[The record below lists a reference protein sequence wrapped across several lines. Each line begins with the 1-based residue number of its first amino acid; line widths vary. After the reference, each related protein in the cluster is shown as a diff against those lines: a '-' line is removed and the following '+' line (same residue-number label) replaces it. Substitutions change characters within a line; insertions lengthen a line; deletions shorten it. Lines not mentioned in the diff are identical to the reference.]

1 MSAGKVAAKVVAL
14 APGQTKISC
23 YGQDCTMSAES
34 SALRPEDPNEV
45 LSTLVDGEC
54 RGGPDAVAGACRR
67 WRDDAGARAAWH
79 AYHVI
84 GDVLRSED
92 LANRPGRDAA
102 LLAGVRARLAH
113 EPVPMVG
120 AAGVAAAAARPSVR
134 WRLPAALAASVVALV
149 GGLMLMRSVPDAAPD
164 PASPELASLPVDV
177 DVLPASQPVV
187 APVGGV
193 IRDPQL
199 DALLRAHQWARG
211 GAIGSPPAVML
222 RNVDMAVPMDDAEPM
237 ELAPATPQ
245 PQAAKP
251 DAGR

>member
-1 MSAGKVAAKVVAL
+1 
-14 APGQTKISC
+14 
-23 YGQDCTMSAES
+23 
-34 SALRPEDPNEV
+34 
-45 LSTLVDGEC
+45 
-54 RGGPDAVAGACRR
+54 
-67 WRDDAGARAAWH
+67 
-79 AYHVI
+79 
-84 GDVLRSED
+84 
-92 LANRPGRDAA
+92 
-102 LLAGVRARLAH
+102 
-113 EPVPMVG
+113 
-120 AAGVAAAAARPSVR
+120 VR
-134 WRLPAALAASVVALV
+134 WRLPAALAAGVVALV